1 MLMSDGIG
9 EVFIH
14 YDRNKNRW
22 AQPFEQNIGDGLEDC
37 VGNKENGERRIVSR
51 CAEVEIGS

>member
-1 MLMSDGIG
+1 MSDGIC

-22 AQPFEQNIGDGLEDC
+22 SQPFEQNIGDGLENC
-37 VGNKENGERRIVSR
+37 VRNKENGERRIVSR